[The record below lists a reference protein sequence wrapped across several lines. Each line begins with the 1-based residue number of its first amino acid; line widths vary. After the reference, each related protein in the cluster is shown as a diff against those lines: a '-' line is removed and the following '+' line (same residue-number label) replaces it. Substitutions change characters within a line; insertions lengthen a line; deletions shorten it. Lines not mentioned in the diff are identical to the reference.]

1 MSPSADR
8 TMIAFD
14 RLGSGEPL
22 LLLHGTGLD
31 RRVWEPVLDGLSQHH
46 ELLSVDLPGHGQSP
60 NAPSQV
66 PATPL
71 GYARLLA
78 EWLDGLGID
87 APHVAGNSVGGW
99 TALELAKLGRARSVT
114 ALGPAG
120 LWARHDPLSAK
131 AKLWLNHQ
139 LSRRLPVLVPA
150 VLGRDLGRKMF
161 LAGVVG
167 DPSRVPADAAI
178 HMARSTADAPDF
190 SRHLRETTRSRFSD
204 GRWITVP
211 VTIAWGEKER
221 LVPAHARRRNQ
232 LPPTTRWLQLQGCGH
247 IPFWDAPELIV
258 STILETTS
266 RSSTT

>member
-1 MSPSADR
+1 
-8 TMIAFD
+8 MIAFD
-14 RLGSGEPL
+14 RLGSGEVL

-31 RRVWEPVLDGLSQHH
+31 RRVWAPVLGGLSERH
-46 ELLSVDLPGHGQSP
+46 ELLVADLPGHGQSP
-60 NAPSQV
+60 ITPPQV
-66 PATPL
+66 PATPV
-71 GYARLLA
+71 GYAGLLA
-78 EWLDGLGID
+78 EWLDGLGIG
-87 APHVAGNSVGGW
+87 ALHVAGNSVGGW

-114 ALGPAG
+114 AIGPAG
-120 LWARHDPLSAK
+120 LWARNDPPSAK

-150 VLGRDLGRKMF
+150 VLGRDLGRKVF

-167 DPSRVPADAAI
+167 KPSRVPPADAI

-204 GRWITVP
+204 GRSITVP

-221 LVPAHARRRNQ
+221 LIPKHARRADQ
-232 LPPTTRWLQLQGCGH
+232 LPPATRFVQLPGCGH
-247 IPFWDAPELIV
+247 VPFWDAPELII

-266 RSSTT
+266 RSSS

>member
-1 MSPSADR
+1 
-8 TMIAFD
+8 MIAFD

-46 ELLSVDLPGHGQSP
+46 ELLAVDLPGHGQSP
-60 NAPSQV
+60 IAPPQV

-78 EWLDGLGID
+78 EWLDDLGID

-99 TALELAKLGRARSVT
+99 TALELAKLRRARSVT

-120 LWARHDPLSAK
+120 LWARRDPLSAK

-139 LSRRLPVLVPA
+139 LSRHLPVMVPA

-161 LAGVVG
+161 LAGVIG

-204 GRWITVP
+204 GGSITVP

-221 LVPAHARRRNQ
+221 LVPKHARRRDQ
-232 LPPTTRWLQLQGCGH
+232 LPPTTRWQQLPGCGH
-247 IPFWDAPELIV
+247 IPFWDAPELVI
-258 STILETTS
+258 STILETTTS
-266 RSSTT
+266 RAGTAQPR